1 MKKALFVGSFNPI
14 HNGHID
20 LILRGVELFDKLYI
34 GIAENNGKSG
44 VQNIAERFGV
54 VEKAIQKL
62 NIEPKKVKIV
72 IIHGATADFCVKN
85 NIKFLLRGI
94 RSGIDYEYES
104 NIEFFNSEVANL
116 ETVYLNGKPQH
127 KNLSSSFIRELQK
140 YGKSIEKYVP

>member
-1 MKKALFVGSFNPI
+1 MKKALLVGSFNPI

-20 LILRGVELFDKLYI
+20 LIIRGIELFDKLYI
-34 GIAENNGKSG
+34 GVAENNGKSG
-44 VQNIAERFGV
+44 VQNISERFNI

-62 NIEPKKVKIV
+62 QIEQKNVKVV

-104 NIEFFNSEVANL
+104 NIEFFNHEVANI
-116 ETVYLNGKPQH
+116 ETVYLNTKPEH
-127 KNLSSSFIRELQK
+127 KNLSSTFIRELKK

>member
-20 LILRGVELFDKLYI
+20 LIFRGVELFDKLYI
-34 GIAENNGKSG
+34 GIAENNGKSSI
-44 VQNIAERFGV
+44 QNISERFNI

-62 NIEPKKVKIV
+62 KIEPRKAKIV

-104 NIEFFNSEVANL
+104 NIRSE
-116 ETVYLNGKPQH
+116 EHT
-127 KNLSSSFIRELQK
+127 SRER
-140 YGKSIEKYVP
+140 V

>member
-1 MKKALFVGSFNPI
+1 MKKALLVGSFNPI

-20 LILRGVELFDKLYI
+20 LIIRGIELFDKLYI
-34 GIAENNGKSG
+34 GVAENNAKSG
-44 VQNIAERFGV
+44 IQSISERFNI

-62 NIEPKKVKIV
+62 QIEQKNVKVV

-104 NIEFFNSEVANL
+104 NIEFFNNEVANI
-116 ETVYLNGKPQH
+116 ETVYLNTKPEH
-127 KNLSSSFIRELQK
+127 KNLSSTFVRELKK

>member
-1 MKKALFVGSFNPI
+1 MKKALLVGSFNPI

-20 LILRGVELFDKLYI
+20 LIIRGIELFDKLYI
-34 GIAENNGKSG
+34 GVAENNGKSG
-44 VQNIAERFGV
+44 VQSISERFNV

-62 NIEPKKVKIV
+62 KIEQKNVKVV

-104 NIEFFNSEVANL
+104 NIEFFNHEVATL
-116 ETVYLNGKPQH
+116 ETVYLNTKPEH
-127 KNLSSSFIRELQK
+127 KNLSSTFVRELKK